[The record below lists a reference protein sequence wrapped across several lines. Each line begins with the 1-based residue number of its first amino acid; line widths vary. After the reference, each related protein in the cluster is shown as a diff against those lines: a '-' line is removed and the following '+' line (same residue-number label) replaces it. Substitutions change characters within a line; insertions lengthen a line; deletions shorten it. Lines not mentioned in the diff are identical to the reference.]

1 MATVYLAEDF
11 KHSRKVAL
19 KILKPE
25 LTAVLGAERF
35 VPSCHY
41 IMTRT
46 QAQLAEAQAPA
57 RRPCPRA

>member
-11 KHSRKVAL
+11 KV
-19 KILKPE
+19 LKPE

-46 QAQLAEAQAPA
+46 QAQLAEAQTPA